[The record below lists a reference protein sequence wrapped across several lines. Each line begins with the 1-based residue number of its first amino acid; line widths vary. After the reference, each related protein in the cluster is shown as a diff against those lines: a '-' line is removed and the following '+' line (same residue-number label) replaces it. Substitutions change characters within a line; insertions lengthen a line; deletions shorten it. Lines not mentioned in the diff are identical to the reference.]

1 LAEKDNI
8 EVLYSESD
16 FVMLSALQH
25 FVYCPRQCALIHL
38 EQIWSENGYTAE
50 GREMHER
57 VDDGKT
63 SYRTGVRITRSEA
76 LRSSVLGVSGMAD
89 VVEWHKRNDHE
100 EPFPVEYK
108 RGKPKKH
115 DADKIQLCAQ
125 AVCLEE
131 MLGILIPAGAL
142 FYGQTKH
149 RYDVEFDADLR
160 EKTMLAATG
169 VHELFRNGVT
179 PPPDPGPKCKLCSL
193 REECM
198 PDVIV
203 HGRSAKIYLNKLVQ
217 TLSEEEI

>member
-1 LAEKDNI
+1 M
-8 EVLYSESD
+8 YTESD
-16 FVMLSALQH
+16 FVALSALQH

-63 SYRTGVRITRSEA
+63 SYRSGVRVTRSAA
-76 LRSSVLGVSGMAD
+76 LRSALLGVSGVAD
-89 VVEWHKRNDHE
+89 VVEWHKQDNHE

-125 AVCLEE
+125 AICLEE
-131 MLGILIPAGAL
+131 MLDIQIPAGAL

-149 RYDVEFDADLR
+149 RLDVDFDHALR
-160 EKTMLAATG
+160 ESTSFAAKG
-169 VHELFRNGVT
+169 VHDLFQNGVT

-193 REECM
+193 KEECL
-198 PDVIV
+198 PEVIAQ
-203 HGRSAKIYLNKLVQ
+203 GKSAKVYLQKLLQ
-217 TLSEEEI
+217 TLSEEEM

>member
-1 LAEKDNI
+1 M
-8 EVLYSESD
+8 YTESD
-16 FVMLSALQH
+16 FIALSALQH

-63 SYRTGVRITRSEA
+63 SYRSGVRVTRSEL
-76 LRSSVLGVSGMAD
+76 LRSAVLGVSGVAD
-89 VVEWHKRNDHE
+89 VVEWHKLNNHE

-108 RGKPKKH
+108 RGKPKQH

-125 AVCLEE
+125 AICLEE
-131 MLGILIPAGAL
+131 MLALHIPSGAL
-142 FYGQTKH
+142 FYGQTK
-149 RYDVEFDADLR
+149 RRLDVDFDNALR
-160 EKTMLAATG
+160 EKTLLAAEG
-169 VHELFRNGVT
+169 VHDLFRNGIT

-193 REECM
+193 KEECL

-203 HGRSAKIYLNKLVQ
+203 QSKSATTYLKKLLQ
-217 TLSEEEI
+217 TLSEDEI

>member
-1 LAEKDNI
+1 M
-8 EVLYSESD
+8 YTESD
-16 FVMLSALQH
+16 FVALSALQH

-63 SYRTGVRITRSEA
+63 SYRSGVRVTRSEL
-76 LRSSVLGVSGMAD
+76 LRSAMLGISGVAD
-89 VVEWHKRNDHE
+89 VVEWHKLNNHE

-108 RGKPKKH
+108 RGKPKQH

-125 AVCLEE
+125 AICLEE
-131 MLGILIPAGAL
+131 MLSLHIPSGAL
-142 FYGQTKH
+142 FYGQTK
-149 RYDVEFDADLR
+149 RRLDVDFDNALR
-160 EKTMLAATG
+160 EKTLLAAEG
-169 VHELFRNGVT
+169 VHDLFRNGIT

-193 REECM
+193 KEECL

-203 HGRSAKIYLNKLVQ
+203 QSKSATTYLKKLLQ
-217 TLSEEEI
+217 TLSEDEI

>member
-1 LAEKDNI
+1 M
-8 EVLYSESD
+8 YTESD

-57 VDDGKT
+57 VDNGET
-63 SYRTGVRITRSEA
+63 SYRSGVRVTRSAA
-76 LRSSVLGVSGMAD
+76 LRSAILGISGIAD
-89 VVEWHKRNDHE
+89 VVEWHKLKDHE

-125 AVCLEE
+125 AMCLEE
-131 MLGILIPAGAL
+131 MLGIQISAGAL

-149 RYDVEFDADLR
+149 RLDVDFDDVLR
-160 EKTMLAATG
+160 EKTVLAAEG
-169 VHELFRNGVT
+169 VHDLFRNAVT
-179 PPPDPGPKCKLCSL
+179 PPPEPGPKCKLCSL
-193 REECM
+193 KEECL
-198 PDVIV
+198 PEVIV
-203 HGRSAKIYLNKLVQ
+203 QGKSAKVYLQKLFH